1 MKLIKLGQEAE
12 ITRGAPKSRMEESGD
27 AFEEVGLVQAA
38 NLSLLGIEGG
48 LTFARVA
55 HHKLRQYRLLRGDIL
70 ISLLDVSNASL
81 RVGLVQEADM
91 ERTLVAGANV
101 AIVRLRS
108 DALERDYLALYLR
121 SNAAARQLY
130 SARAGTAQSYL
141 NIVALGDIDIPMPSR
156 EQQHQMAELHLSY
169 ERYALETQRLLGA
182 ERQLLQAQFE
192 QQFGGMSG

>member
-1 MKLIKLGQEAE
+1 
-12 ITRGAPKSRMEESGD
+12 MEESGD